1 MLWKLTRLW
10 IELFAVIIVLK
21 VFVPC
26 RSVADVWFALQAADD
41 TQRMGLIVAAAILV
55 DGVVDVLVT
64 LGLRDVWD
72 WLRRRWGGGG

>member
-26 RSVADVWFALQAADD
+26 RSVADVWFVLQAADD

-72 WLRRRWGGGG
+72 WLRRRWGRGG